1 MNSTIYD
8 VSRLSGVS
16 IATVSRAFSNPDRV
30 RESTRRKVF
39 EAAEVLHYS
48 PNAIAQAMARQR
60 TDKIAFLICKEGAS
74 ILDEFYA
81 GICNGI
87 MGETNRTDY
96 ELVISTAADW
106 DMAANTSKNK
116 QV

>member
-1 MNSTIYD
+1 M
-8 VSRLSGVS
+8 
-16 IATVSRAFSNPDRV
+16 V
-30 RESTRRKVF
+30 REKTRQKVF

-60 TDKIAFLICKEGAS
+60 TNKIAFLICKEGAT

-87 MGETNRTDY
+87 MRATNQLDY

-106 DMAANTSKNK
+106 DLATSNSKNK
-116 QV
+116 QVEGVILGRNAA